1 MNYIDANSVK
11 TAKLMIEI
19 LVNSELSIMPKEGT
33 KIIGLNSLI
42 IPLPNDGIVY
52 KIMDEVCEDL
62 VQSGWNCY
70 YHHYYTMV
78 RTLTLIVSL
87 NELPEDKLY
96 QLGKYKFV
104 APLYGNW
111 FPHMNK
117 DDQKYFPKLKG
128 E

>member
-11 TAKLMIEI
+11 TAKQMIEI

-33 KIIGLNSLI
+33 KIINLNSLI
-42 IPLPNDGIVY
+42 IPLPNNGIVY

-62 VQSGWNCY
+62 LLSKWHSY
-70 YHHYYTMV
+70 YHHYYTIV
-78 RTLTLIVSL
+78 RTLTLIVSAQPL
-87 NELPEDKLY
+87 PENELYK
-96 QLGKYKFV
+96 LGKYKFA

-111 FPHMNK
+111 LPYIK
-117 DDQKYFPKLKG
+117 KEDQEYFPKLKG